1 METKYFSILLIFV
14 LILSCSNRNFH
25 LIDTGTKL
33 NEYKVKKFKIDR
45 GTIYI
50 NDKYIFYD
58 HMIREGRLDIME
70 KLYLLKAPMKISQI
84 DSQLIISK
92 DQEVI
97 FLELQY
103 DL

>member
-1 METKYFSILLIFV
+1 
-14 LILSCSNRNFH
+14 
-25 LIDTGTKL
+25 
-33 NEYKVKKFKIDR
+33 
-45 GTIYI
+45 
-50 NDKYIFYD
+50 
-58 HMIREGRLDIME
+58 MIREGMLDIME